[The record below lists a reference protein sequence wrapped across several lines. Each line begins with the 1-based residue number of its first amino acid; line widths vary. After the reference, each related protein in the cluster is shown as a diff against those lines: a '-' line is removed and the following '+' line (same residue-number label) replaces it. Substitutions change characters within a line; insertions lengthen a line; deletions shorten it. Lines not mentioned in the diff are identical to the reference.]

1 MARTK
6 AHNRTAEQ
14 QAAWEAQEAADA
26 REAAQEPNTELEEPG
41 NHLTGRRRKT
51 TLVLVVLVATLAIG
65 SRGTLW
71 RRERLLWEEYCGKML
86 RSEFTRMYRMDPST
100 FALQT
105 RPCMEALRPAGLCRL
120 LAGRQQGPPQTDP
133 SRAPAERG
141 GGTGALGRV
150 PWDVR
155 PRAGGNPSARCAR
168 CRVARRSCAS
178 VPVEGAVLIVCAA
191 LQLVRLA
198 AVDGEHDCR
207 LRRDAT
213 PRTWPSRDALHEQA
227 RSAAPHEQESR

>member
-1 MARTK
+1 MRFRTG
-6 AHNRTAEQ
+6 
-14 QAAWEAQEAADA
+14 
-26 REAAQEPNTELEEPG
+26 ELIGGVRIPQKLPKPEMSICTRSVA
-41 NHLTGRRRKT
+41 LTKLKRGRRGLNT
-51 TLVLVVLVATLAIG
+51 FPIAQQQTS
-65 SRGTLW
+65 SRV
-71 RRERLLWEEYCGKML
+71 
-86 RSEFTRMYRMDPST
+86 
-100 FALQT
+100 
-105 RPCMEALRPAGLCRL
+105 
-120 LAGRQQGPPQTDP
+120 
-133 SRAPAERG
+133 PAERG

-155 PRAGGNPSARCAR
+155 QRAGGNPSARCAR

>member
-1 MARTK
+1 MTFCTARSHRRCSVSHLQLKPEMTICTRSVALTK
-6 AHNRTAEQ
+6 LKRGRRGLNAFPIAHNRFE
-14 QAAWEAQEAADA
+14 D
-26 REAAQEPNTELEEPG
+26 LFPG
-41 NHLTGRRRKT
+41 
-51 TLVLVVLVATLAIG
+51 
-65 SRGTLW
+65 
-71 RRERLLWEEYCGKML
+71 
-86 RSEFTRMYRMDPST
+86 
-100 FALQT
+100 
-105 RPCMEALRPAGLCRL
+105 PAK
-120 LAGRQQGPPQTDP
+120 
-133 SRAPAERG
+133 RG

-155 PRAGGNPSARCAR
+155 QRAGGNPSARCAR

-227 RSAAPHEQESR
+227 RSAPHEQESR